1 MYCLLGGTLDA
12 TAPGMVVVVV
22 VVVVDVVT
30 TGSAGG
36 STRFTTT
43 VLFGTTGTVV
53 VFFPFACVVVGAGIV
68 PATTWAKHSLPGK

>member
-22 VVVVDVVT
+22 VVVLDVVT

-53 VFFPFACVVVGAGIV
+53 VFLPFACVVVGAGIV
-68 PATTWAKHSLPGK
+68 PDTTCAKHSLPGR

>member
-1 MYCLLGGTLDA
+1 MYCLLGGTLDV

-22 VVVVDVVT
+22 VVVVDVVI

-43 VLFGTTGTVV
+43 VFSGTVGTVV
-53 VFFPFACVVVGAGIV
+53 VFLPFACVVVGAGMV
-68 PATTWAKHSLPGK
+68 PDTTCAKHSLPGK

>member
-22 VVVVDVVT
+22 VVVVDVVI

-43 VLFGTTGTVV
+43 VLIGTTGTVV
-53 VFFPFACVVVGAGIV
+53 VFLPFACVVVGAGMV
-68 PATTWAKHSLPGK
+68 PDTTCAKHSLPGK

>member
-1 MYCLLGGTLDA
+1 MYCLLGGTLDE

-22 VVVVDVVT
+22 VVVLDVVT

-53 VFFPFACVVVGAGIV
+53 VFLPFAGAVVGAGIV
-68 PATTWAKHSLPGK
+68 PETTCAKHSLPGK